1 MSKRPPAA
9 ASKHAHNAKITGKA
23 QRPKAAVLRSSKL
36 SARRV
41 IGTGAS
47 ELRPNAPN
55 TPEEAAP
62 RLEIPAA
69 ESQIAPR
76 RENSAAALQDRVN
89 HGMTYAAN
97 RELQFSSAT
106 ANVQIYQARL
116 LDISLT
122 NMQFAFELAHR
133 LATIKSPLDVF
144 HITAEF
150 TGKRIAL
157 FQKQVYQTAS

>member
-9 ASKHAHNAKITGKA
+9 ASKHARNAKITAKA

-41 IGTGAS
+41 VEAGAS
-47 ELRPNAPN
+47 ELPPSAPNAS
-55 TPEEAAP
+55 EQAAP

-69 ESQIAPR
+69 EPQIALR
-76 RENSAAALQDRVN
+76 SENRAAALQHAN
-89 HGMTYAAN
+89 HGMTYATS
-97 RELQFSSAT
+97 RGLQFSSAT
-106 ANVQIYQARL
+106 ANMQSYQARL
-116 LDISLT
+116 LEISLA

-133 LATIKSPLDVF
+133 LAAVKSPFDVF
-144 HITAEF
+144 HVTAEF

-157 FQKQVYQTAS
+157 FEKQLYQTAS